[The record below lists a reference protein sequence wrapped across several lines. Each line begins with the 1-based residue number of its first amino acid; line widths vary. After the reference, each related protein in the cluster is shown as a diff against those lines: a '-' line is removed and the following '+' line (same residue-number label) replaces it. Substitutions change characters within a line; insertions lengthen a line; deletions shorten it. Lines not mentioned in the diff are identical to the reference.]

1 MFWHHAIA
9 GAALVGI
16 VSAQTFTKC
25 DPTKESCPP
34 NPAFGTA
41 QQFNMTVSPSFDLWE
56 QIDGNIKYDI
66 NNGAALNLIKQGDS
80 PKLRS
85 KFYFFF
91 GRTEVIMKAAPGN
104 GIVSAIMLQ
113 SDDKDEIDW
122 EMLGPYPN
130 QATTN
135 YFSRGIEN
143 FKNGGIYNFTS
154 GTTQDAY
161 RNYTTVWTKEKL
173 EWFIDGVNIRTLNA
187 KDANNTVN
195 YPQTPMLISIGV
207 WAAGDPRM
215 PKGTREWA
223 GGDTDYSKGPYTM
236 HVKSVFVEDFTKGS
250 KEYVWGDK
258 SGSMQSIKV
267 VEGNSTAV
275 EAIKN
280 SGPGGPSGW
289 EALSP
294 GAKMGIYGAA
304 GGVGALALGTLIWYY
319 IRQRRI
325 GAAEAK
331 KAEEDAAREREE
343 MAQFERRG
351 VNPDSFTEHGQEYGP
366 PGTSGGESF
375 DTVAQEK
382 QDAWAAHNAKMAGV
396 GAGAAVG
403 AAALNASPR
412 SPPRGSPP
420 RAQGR
425 QTENVSPVQQFDFGV
440 PPPPAAATAGANNN
454 RNGPSSPAPS
464 SPGQMRPQGPPMAQ
478 GGYPRGPMRSA
489 TTDGGYGRPAP
500 QGPQQGYG
508 QQRMQ
513 SPGPMSPPQRSAS
526 AQPMYSPSPVRPD
539 VAYNIQR
546 MASPGAMRP
555 DQQYGVQRMQ
565 SPGPRGAPGA
575 NYAGGQEQ
583 PPQQQN
589 RYQGNGY

>member
-1 MFWHHAIA
+1 MGIA
-9 GAALVGI
+9 
-16 VSAQTFTKC
+16 SAQTFTKC
-25 DPTKESCPP
+25 DPTKKSCPP
-34 NPAFGTA
+34 NPAFGTTQA
-41 QQFNMTVSPSFDLWE
+41 FNMTFSPSFDLWE
-56 QIDGNIKYDI
+56 QMDGSIKFDT
-66 NNGAALNLIKQGDS
+66 NTGAAMSITKQGES

-85 KFYFFF
+85 RFYIFF
-91 GRTEVIMKAAPGN
+91 GRTEVLMKVSPGV

-122 EMLGPYPN
+122 EMLGPNPT

-135 YFSRGIEN
+135 YFSRGIED
-143 FKNGGIYNFTS
+143 FTKGGVHNLTH
-154 GTTQDAY
+154 GTTQDGY
-161 RNYTTVWTKEKL
+161 RNYTTVWTQERL
-173 EWFIDGVNIRTLNA
+173 DWFIDGVNVRTLMA
-187 KDANNTVN
+187 KDANNTAT

-207 WAAGDPRM
+207 WAAGDPTM

-223 GGDTDYSKGPYTM
+223 GGTTDYSKGPYTM

-250 KEYVWGDK
+250 KEYAWGDR
-258 SGSMQSIKV
+258 SGTMQSIKV

-275 EAIKN
+275 EAIKG
-280 SGPGGPSGW
+280 SGPQGPSGW

-331 KAEEDAAREREE
+331 KAEEAAAREREE
-343 MAQFERRG
+343 LAQFERRG
-351 VNPDSFTEHGQEYGP
+351 VNPDSFAEHGQEYGP
-366 PGTSGGESF
+366 PGTSSGESF
-375 DTVAQEK
+375 DSVAREK
-382 QDAWAAHNAKMAGV
+382 QEAWAAHNANMAGA

-403 AAALNASPR
+403 AAALSASPR

-420 RAQGR
+420 RGHGR
-425 QTENVSPVQQFDFGV
+425 QMENASPVQQFDFGV
-440 PPPPAAATAGANNN
+440 PPPPAAATS
-454 RNGPSSPAPS
+454 RGPMDNQSPAPS
-464 SPGQMRPQGPPMAQ
+464 SPGQMRPQGQGPPMAQ

-500 QGPQQGYG
+500 QGQQGYN
-508 QQRMQ
+508 QSRMQ

-539 VAYNIQR
+539 VAHNIQR

-565 SPGPRGAPGA
+565 SPGPRGVPGA
-575 NYAGGQEQ
+575 NYAGGQHQ

-589 RYQGNGY
+589 RYQGQGY